1 MYYSHLFF
9 KQRKK
14 ISKSLI
20 ISATVSVFLFVLII
34 LVKPSIPSRATN
46 SSFLTLQPVN
56 VESTQIGLFWQTN
69 ESVSGF
75 VKYGKDLKS
84 LNQIAIDERDLEN
97 KLPGKFHFH
106 YMLLKNLEPNVNYYY
121 QAFYKGTQ
129 SQLDKIKTP
138 TIVKKNINSKP
149 IFGRVLQ
156 PNNQPTQSTAI
167 LFEIEGFLPLLTFS
181 KASGEWLLSVEQ
193 FIAKKTEGIILESW
207 NDNSLVTIKIIN
219 DSGIT
224 SIVTGSFSALNKS
237 QNNFMIGNNYNLVGQ
252 SSVKG
257 AQTEKILPKNSIDIL
272 YPKENSIIPAQS
284 PLLKGFAIPFKEV
297 YITINSQPQYNFR
310 IQASDKGEWKNI
322 VSPTIKAGRYVM
334 TMKTENEK
342 GEPIILIRNFSIA
355 KSGEQVLG
363 TATPEASPTLDIVPV
378 IPTLVS
384 IEPTIEIAQ
393 IPTATPPVT
402 GQMQTIYLFLI
413 SVVVLIIGAG
423 LMLAF

>member
-1 MYYSHLFF
+1 
-9 KQRKK
+9 
-14 ISKSLI
+14 
-20 ISATVSVFLFVLII
+20 VSVFLFVLII